1 MPSTSPVDILIQCP
15 GSHGVI
21 PDHVHEQASALHN
34 LGLKVLVL
42 CCPAYMRSRNAAYP
56 TIPCMIEG
64 ATTNRTNAFSR
75 KMGKALQT
83 VRNQLIFAL
92 EVYKNRPALVL
103 SASHVDSQSP
113 LWVWPHLLMILFR
126 KTIYAMNLH
135 FSSRDHHLGPKWW
148 QKLGESLSYNP
159 FRIAVAHKRLPSPNP
174 LPKYIRTVEVPI
186 GPEKTVQIRENPKK
200 IRQKWKVARGK
211 KVFLAF
217 GHIRNHKNLD
227 LVIRALLENPQA
239 ALVIIGRVSNHR
251 DRPLKYYQMLADDLG
266 LSKRVYISDEF
277 VPDEKRQS
285 YFEAADFIVSTYS
298 AGFHSQT
305 ATLATA
311 AKARRYVLASSGN
324 SPMRDL
330 VEHFG
335 LGVFVEPDSSE
346 AVADGMATLLQ
357 GELPQANWEGFEAH
371 ATWETNVIRLL
382 EAAAD
387 LVAGRPTPS
396 RQFEGY
402 EDEAV
407 PLPTLLSARALLPAK
422 PQKLP
427 AKRKEPAAPKPRP
440 VARKK
445 PAKRKEA
452 AKPAAPVEVP
462 APQAIQTP
470 APPAPGPAQPI
481 FPGFDAVL
489 DSPAPAPAKVNGVNG
504 HAKPSKKTKI
514 AEEPK
519 PRRVRK
525 SRSRVADLEAPVE
538 RGTIGAVA
546 V

>member
-1 MPSTSPVDILIQCP
+1 MPKPNHIDILIQCP

-21 PDHVHEQASALHN
+21 PDHVHEQATALHD

-56 TIPCMIEG
+56 AIPCMVEG
-64 ATTNRTNAFSR
+64 ATTNSTNAFSR

-83 VRNQLIFAL
+83 VRNQLLFAL

-113 LWVWPHLLMILFR
+113 VWVWPHLLMVLFR

-135 FSSRDHHLGPKWW
+135 FANRDHHLGPKWW
-148 QKLGESLSYNP
+148 QTLGGHLAYKP
-159 FRIAVAHKRLPSPNP
+159 FRIAVAHKRLPPPNP
-174 LPKYIRTVEVPI
+174 LPKFIRTIEVPI

-200 IRQKWKVARGK
+200 IRQKWKIPRGK

-239 ALVIIGRVSNHR
+239 ALVILGRVSNHR

-266 LSKRVYISDEF
+266 LSKRVHISDEF

-305 ATLATA
+305 ATLPTA
-311 AKARRYVLASSGN
+311 ASARRHVLASSGN

-357 GELPQANWEGFEAH
+357 GELPEANWEGFEAH
-371 ATWETNVIRLL
+371 ATWETNVMRLL

-387 LVAGRPTPS
+387 LTNGRPTPE
-396 RQFEGY
+396 RQFAGL

-407 PLPTLLSARALLPAK
+407 PLPKLLSARALLPAK
-422 PQKLP
+422 PQKISKP
-427 AKRKEPAAPKPRP
+427 KKPAAPKARP
-440 VARKK
+440 LARKK
-445 PAKRKEA
+445 PAKRKES
-452 AKPAAPVEVP
+452 AAPEP
-462 APQAIQTP
+462 AEPVAVQENPATPEPQADN
-470 APPAPGPAQPI
+470 AQSI
-481 FPGFDAVL
+481 FPGFESVIE
-489 DSPAPAPAKVNGVNG
+489 SPAPAPAKVNGVNG
-504 HAKPSKKTKI
+504 HTKPSKKTEV

-525 SRSRVADLEAPVE
+525 SRSRVADLEAPIE
-538 RGTIGAVA
+538 RESIGAVA